1 MGGAPVEG
9 EQTKDKNKKGVRTA
23 QGLLEN
29 EPLRDGDAFV
39 RFGSKHPPLGAAC
52 LKTHWGPVNEML
64 ASGVPAFRTWVLL
77 SRK

>member
-39 RFGSKHPPLGAAC
+39 RSVGGTRHWVPPA
-52 LKTHWGPVNEML
+52 
-64 ASGVPAFRTWVLL
+64 
-77 SRK
+77 